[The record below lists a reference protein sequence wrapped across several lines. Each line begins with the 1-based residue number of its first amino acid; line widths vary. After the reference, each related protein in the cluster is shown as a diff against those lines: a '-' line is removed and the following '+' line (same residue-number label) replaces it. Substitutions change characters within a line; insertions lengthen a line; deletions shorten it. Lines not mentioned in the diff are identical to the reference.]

1 MVQIRKIQHTIEEF
15 TAIHD
20 YTVVCSILLL
30 TQRLNN
36 GESFNFMG
44 ANVHEFW
51 FFFAYSFFSFNR
63 NTKSFIISFRRG
75 CKFMDTNIMKIKSQ
89 QILMIPKNIL
99 PVLQCQS
106 LASVNLFEICYSI
119 NFSVNISKNWY
130 QLEKILQS
138 SINSLP
144 FHS

>member
-1 MVQIRKIQHTIEEF
+1 MGNHLI
-15 TAIHD
+15 
-20 YTVVCSILLL
+20 SW
-30 TQRLNN
+30 
-36 GESFNFMG
+36 GPMFMNCG
-44 ANVHEFW
+44 V
-51 FFFAYSFFSFNR
+51 FFAYSFFSFNR

-119 NFSVNISKNWY
+119 NFSVNISKN
-130 QLEKILQS
+130 
-138 SINSLP
+138 
-144 FHS
+144 

>member
-44 ANVHEFW
+44 ANVHEFCLGV
-51 FFFAYSFFSFNR
+51 FLLIRFLVSIGILNL
-63 NTKSFIISFRRG
+63 RRG